1 MVGVDEILARYRSY
15 ARQPLRALTLAF
27 ALACLPPA
35 SHAQDASAATAPPQ
49 TCTKTEFEAVVDEA
63 GEALRNLN
71 QEKKPDFQDR
81 LRQLKDK
88 RGWSHDEFLKAAAPF
103 VKDDQID
110 VYDTKSNELLEN
122 ISLMGQDS
130 AAATPLGSQTPD
142 CAVLLELRAQMKVLV
157 ETQNAKWAYMFGKL
171 DGELQK

>member
-1 MVGVDEILARYRSY
+1 MAGADETVRKPE
-15 ARQPLRALTLAF
+15 ARQTLHALVLAIG
-27 ALACLPPA
+27 LASLPSF
-35 SHAQDASAATAPPQ
+35 SHAQDVPAATPAPLV
-49 TCTKTEFEAVVDEA
+49 CTKAQFEAVVDEA

-71 QEKKPDFQDR
+71 QEKKPEFQDR

-110 VYDTKSNELLEN
+110 IYDTKSNELLEK
-122 ISLMGQDS
+122 ISLMGQDT
-130 AAATPLGSQTPD
+130 AAATVPGSKTPD

-171 DGELQK
+171 DGELRK